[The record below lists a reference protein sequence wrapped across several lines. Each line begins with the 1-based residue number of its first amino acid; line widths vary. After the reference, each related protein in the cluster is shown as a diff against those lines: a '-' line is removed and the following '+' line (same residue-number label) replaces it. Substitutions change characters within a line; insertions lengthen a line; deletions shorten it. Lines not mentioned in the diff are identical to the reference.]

1 MSNYLRILVIDDDAA
16 IREACRRV
24 LAKNGHQVESAE
36 SGAKGLAMF
45 GNMAFDLVLLDLRMP
60 DFDGMDV
67 LSQLKEQDP
76 KALIIVISGHGSV
89 ETAVAAMKLGAFDFL
104 SKPFTPGELRY
115 LVGKASEQHDLL
127 VRSAFLEEESRRKS
141 LETRIITSS
150 ASVRK
155 MLAML
160 DKVAATDTTVLLTG
174 ESGTGKG
181 LFARRLHELSARRD
195 NPFVP
200 VDCSTLVP
208 TLFESELFG
217 HVKGS
222 FTGADNNKIGKF
234 ELSDGG
240 TLFFDEIGNISP
252 DIQAKLLKAVE
263 DRAICRVGSNR
274 LIRVDNRLVAA
285 TNRDLSSAV
294 KQGAFRE
301 DLFYR
306 FNVINLNLPPLRDR
320 PEDVPLLAGHFLEKF
335 RRLASVG
342 LRGFSPEALELL
354 SGHDWPG
361 NVRELEN
368 TVQRLVILATKPV
381 IEVADIRANLPMV
394 NSQAGGQPLRLDQVE
409 RQHILRVLKMHD
421 GHRSQSAAALGIDR
435 KTLRNK
441 IQKYGIQE

>member
-1 MSNYLRILVIDDDAA
+1 MR
-16 IREACRRV
+16 
-24 LAKNGHQVESAE
+24 H
-36 SGAKGLAMF
+36 
-45 GNMAFDLVLLDLRMP
+45 
-60 DFDGMDV
+60 
-67 LSQLKEQDP
+67 
-76 KALIIVISGHGSV
+76 
-89 ETAVAAMKLGAFDFL
+89 
-104 SKPFTPGELRY
+104 

-141 LETRIITSS
+141 LETRIITDSP
-150 ASVRK
+150 AVKK

-160 DKVAATDTTVLLTG
+160 EKVAATDTTVLLTG

-181 LFARRLHELSARRD
+181 LFARRLHEFSGRRD

-222 FTGADNNKIGKF
+222 FTGADSNKIGKF

-252 DIQAKLLKAVE
+252 GIQAKLLKAVE

-285 TNRDLSSAV
+285 TNRDLSTAV

-306 FNVINLNLPPLRDR
+306 FNVIHLNLPPLRDR
-320 PEDVPLLAGHFLEKF
+320 PEDVPLLAEHFLDKF

-354 SGHDWPG
+354 SGHNWPG

-368 TVQRLVILATKPV
+368 TVQRLVILATKPL
-381 IEVADIRANLPMV
+381 IEVGDIRANLPMV
-394 NSQAGGQPLRLDQVE
+394 SNLSANQTMRLDQ
-409 RQHILRVLKMHD
+409 M
-421 GHRSQSAAALGIDR
+421 
-435 KTLRNK
+435 
-441 IQKYGIQE
+441 